1 MKSLILMLSCLMMS
15 GCLYQTVNR
24 YDLDEAEI
32 ICANQ
37 QSHVIHIEIW
47 FGTSEFV
54 MCADNSRTK
63 LHKEKINGS
72 N

>member
-1 MKSLILMLSCLMMS
+1 MNKLIVMLSCLMMS

-37 QSHVIHIEIW
+37 QSHVVEISAQFNSKENVTCANGVLIELHIQ
-47 FGTSEFV
+47 G
-54 MCADNSRTK
+54 AK
-63 LHKEKINGS
+63 
-72 N
+72 